1 MAIAAGAM
9 ALLRTMTRGALR
21 QTKHL
26 SPWKSK
32 LSYSSKGNPLK
43 DVKGKNRKTSFTMKK
58 GITSGG
64 QLRPWAQTT
73 LSGMKKVGFSEG
85 ARTKALYGYSRGTK
99 HIAKHKKLYGSAIG
113 GAAAW
118 DILDRDD

>member
-43 DVKGKNRKTSFTMKK
+43 DKTGKNRLTSFTMKK

-118 DILDRDD
+118 DILDND

>member
-32 LSYSSKGNPLK
+32 FSYSGKGVK
-43 DVKGKNRKTSFTMKK
+43 DKAGKFRKTSFTMKK
-58 GITSGG
+58 GLTSGG

-73 LSGMKKVGFSEG
+73 LSGMKKVGFSKE
-85 ARTKALYGYSRGTK
+85 ARAKTLYGYSKATK
-99 HIAKHKKLYGSAIG
+99 HIAKNKKLYGSAVG

-118 DILDRDD
+118 DIMDSD

>member
-9 ALLRTMTRGALR
+9 ALLRVMTRGALR
-21 QTKHL
+21 LTKHL

-32 LSYSSKGNPLK
+32 FSYSSKGNPLK
-43 DVKGKNRKTSFTMKK
+43 DVTGKNRRTRFTMKK

-64 QLRPWAQTT
+64 QLRPWAKST
-73 LSGMKKVGFSEG
+73 LSGMKKVGFSKE
-85 ARTKALYGYSRGTK
+85 ARTKTLYGYSRATK
-99 HIAKHKKLYGSAIG
+99 HIAKNKKLYGAAAG

-118 DILDRDD
+118 DILDKD

>member
-43 DVKGKNRKTSFTMKK
+43 DKTGKNRLTRFTMKK

>member
-32 LSYSSKGNPLK
+32 FSYSGKGLADK
-43 DVKGKNRKTSFTMKK
+43 AGKFRKTRFTMKK
-58 GITSGG
+58 GLTSGG

-73 LSGMKKVGFSEG
+73 LSGMKKVGFSKE
-85 ARTKALYGYSRGTK
+85 ARAKTLYGYSKASK
-99 HIAKHKKLYGSAIG
+99 HIAKNKKLYGSALG

-118 DILDRDD
+118 DILDSD

>member
-32 LSYSSKGNPLK
+32 FSYSGKGLADK
-43 DVKGKNRKTSFTMKK
+43 AGKFRKTRFKNIFHYFLYCLIFIRLTYLQLLIKK
-58 GITSGG
+58 KYIRYKT
-64 QLRPWAQTT
+64 
-73 LSGMKKVGFSEG
+73 
-85 ARTKALYGYSRGTK
+85 
-99 HIAKHKKLYGSAIG
+99 
-113 GAAAW
+113 
-118 DILDRDD
+118 